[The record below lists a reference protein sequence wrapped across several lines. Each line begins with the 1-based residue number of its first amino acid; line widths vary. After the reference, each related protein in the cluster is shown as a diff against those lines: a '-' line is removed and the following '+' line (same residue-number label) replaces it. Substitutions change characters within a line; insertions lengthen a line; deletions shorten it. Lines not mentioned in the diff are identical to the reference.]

1 MFGYKKIL
9 SVRQETL
16 FKIRDICLEKRL
28 AKVNAMFHYMDSHL
42 TMIDKNKLYNGLTYI
57 GEFETY
63 YNQ

>member
-1 MFGYKKIL
+1 MFGYKKFL

-16 FKIRDICLEKRL
+16 FEIQDICLEKGL
-28 AKVNAMFHYMDSHL
+28 AKVNAMFHYMDSNL
-42 TMIDKNKLYNGLTYI
+42 TMIDKNKLYNCLTYI